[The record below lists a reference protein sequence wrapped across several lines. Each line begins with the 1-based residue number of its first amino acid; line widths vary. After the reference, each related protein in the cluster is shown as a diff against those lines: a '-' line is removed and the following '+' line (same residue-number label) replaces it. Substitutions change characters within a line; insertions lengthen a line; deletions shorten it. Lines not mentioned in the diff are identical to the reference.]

1 MVSQHIYYNYII
13 LINTQ
18 KPSKN
23 PQKTLKNPQI
33 DVCWK
38 INKLSCDICKK
49 VFSISYNLKRPLA
62 INNNF
67 YYLSD

>member
-33 DVCWK
+33 DVC
-38 INKLSCDICKK
+38 
-49 VFSISYNLKRPLA
+49 
-62 INNNF
+62 
-67 YYLSD
+67 